1 MAVCKDSLEQFGSIT
16 IEKSHLAADRKMN
29 IPSTVGLTNFVF
41 FFLVFRHR
49 FVKKF
54 LCWFSWTLLIVFI
67 RKYLR

>member
-41 FFLVFRHR
+41 FSR
-49 FVKKF
+49 FP
-54 LCWFSWTLLIVFI
+54 SSIRQEIPLL
-67 RKYLR
+67 L